1 MMKKESSQ
9 QAIEEKLIL
18 IVHKFMTD
26 LGAERGRQAIS
37 LDASLDR
44 DIGID
49 SLGKV
54 ELFRR
59 IEKECSIQLP
69 ERALVDIE
77 SLNDLTKLI
86 MECPHSL
93 PESKLKHS
101 ISAPL
106 DISNMDLSSAKTL
119 IEVLTVYAR
128 EEAQRPHL
136 YLQNEQG
143 EEEIIS
149 YSQLLNSAEHI
160 ARGLYSKGIKQGD
173 TVAIMLP
180 TCAEFFY
187 AFCGVLCSGA
197 IPVPI
202 YPPFRP
208 DRIEEYAKREAR
220 ILHNAEVRIL
230 ITFSEASTLSKI
242 LGAFVPSLIE
252 VTTTD
257 QLKMATG
264 SLPGFELDPQSPVL
278 IQYTSGSTGDPKGV
292 VIHHHN
298 MLSNI
303 RAIGKAIP
311 VQPTD
316 AVVSWL
322 PLYHD
327 MGLMSW
333 LGAMYFG
340 IPITILSPLTFL
352 TRPERWL
359 WALHY
364 HRATLSGG
372 PNFAYELCIKKIN
385 TEDIEGLDLSSWRF
399 AFNGAEA
406 INPKTLENFSKK
418 FSPYGFKL
426 ESFAPVYGL
435 AEATVGLTFPLHR
448 RKPRIDSIQ
457 RDAFEQTNKAIPASH
472 NEGTVDFIGCGMPLT
487 GHEVRIVDADDN
499 ELEERSIGS
508 IQFRGPSAMQGYFN
522 NLQATQNAYHQG
534 WWDTGDLG
542 YLADKELFI
551 TGRKKD
557 LIIKAGRN
565 LYPEEIEELVNRI
578 PNIRKGC
585 VIAFGANDPGTG
597 TEQLIVVAETN
608 EHKHQ
613 AQSVL
618 RAAIIDT
625 MAVELDIVPDHI
637 ILVPPKTVPKTSSG
651 KLQRSACKQAFI
663 AGNLINNRL
672 SARMQM
678 LRLVLMSTVKKIY
691 DLSCF
696 TGKLIYTLYL
706 GILFLLTLVP
716 AWLIVLLASH
726 RIGAHVT
733 RWAARMWLRLAMC
746 PIHIEGAS
754 NISDDKPL
762 IFVSNHA
769 SYTDAL
775 LLLAVLPPGIVF
787 TAKKELLKTPFIRTF
802 IKKLRYLVVDRLDF
816 MKSIEHMHQIEKIIQ
831 NKHSVVIFPEGTFSY
846 ATGLRPFKLGAF
858 SLAVKTKTDVCPVA
872 IAGTRHF
879 LRDGSYVLKPVPIK
893 ITIGKPITPQDDSW
907 EEIIRLRNQVR
918 TDIAQHCG
926 EPIIDLVAA
935 GVVRTLS

>member
-1 MMKKESSQ
+1 
-9 QAIEEKLIL
+9 
-18 IVHKFMTD
+18 MTD
-26 LGAERGRQAIS
+26 LGAERGRQAVT
-37 LDASLDR
+37 LTASLDR

-59 IEKECSIQLP
+59 IEKEFSLQLP
-69 ERALVDIE
+69 ERALVDVESLTDLTQVIIE
-77 SLNDLTKLI
+77 SSQTLSKHKAKHVTAPLEITNIDLT
-86 MECPHSL
+86 
-93 PESKLKHS
+93 
-101 ISAPL
+101 
-106 DISNMDLSSAKTL
+106 SAKTL
-119 IEVLTVYAR
+119 TEVLTAYATK
-128 EEAQRPHL
+128 EAKRPHL
-136 YLQNEQG
+136 FLQNEQG

-149 YSQLLNSAEHI
+149 YSQLLNEADHI
-160 ARGLYSKGIKQGD
+160 AQGLNYKGIKQGD

-180 TCAEFFY
+180 TSAEFFY
-187 AFCGVLCSGA
+187 AFCGVLFSGA

-230 ITFSEASTLSKI
+230 ITFSEAAPLSKI
-242 LGAFVPSLIE
+242 LGTFVPSLKE
-252 VTTTD
+252 VTTIN
-257 QLKMATG
+257 QLKMTTG
-264 SLPGFELDPQSPVL
+264 SMPMLDLDPQSPVL

-292 VIHHHN
+292 LINHSN

-311 VQPTD
+311 VEPTD

-333 LGAMYFG
+333 LGSMYFG
-340 IPITILSPLTFL
+340 VPITILSPLTFL

-372 PNFAYELCIKKIN
+372 PNFAYELCVKKIKP
-385 TEDIEGLDLSSWRF
+385 EDIEGLDLSSWRF

-406 INPKTLENFSKK
+406 INPKTMESFSKK
-418 FSPYGFKL
+418 FSPYGFNL

-435 AEATVGLTFPLHR
+435 AEATVGLTFPLKR
-448 RKPRIDSIQ
+448 RKPLIDRVQ
-457 RDAFEQTNKAIPASH
+457 RDVFEQTNKAVPASQ
-472 NEGTVDFIGCGMPLT
+472 NERALDFVGCGLPLT
-487 GHEVRIVDADDN
+487 DHEVRIVDANDN
-499 ELEERSIGS
+499 EIEERSVGS
-508 IQFRGPSAMQGYFN
+508 IQFKGPSAMQGYFN
-522 NLQATQNAYHQG
+522 NLQATQKAYHQG

-565 LYPEEIEELVNRI
+565 LYPEEIEEIVNLI

-585 VIAFGANDPGTG
+585 VIAFGVSDQSSG

-608 EHKHQ
+608 EHKKETQ
-613 AQSVL
+613 IAL
-618 RAAIIDT
+618 RAAIIDK
-625 MAVELDIVPDHI
+625 MAIELGIVPDHI

-663 AGNLINNRL
+663 EGNLVKNRR
-672 SARMQM
+672 SVQWQM
-678 LRLVLMSTVKKIY
+678 GTLVLMSACKKIY
-691 DLSCF
+691 DMLCF
-696 TGKLIYTLYL
+696 SGKLVYTFYL
-706 GILFLLTLVP
+706 GILFLLTLFP
-716 AWLIVLLASH
+716 AWLVVLLASH
-726 RIGAHVT
+726 RMGARVT
-733 RWAARMWLRLAMC
+733 RWGARLWFRLAMC
-746 PIHIEGAS
+746 PIRIEGSS
-754 NISDDKPL
+754 NLTDDKPK

-775 LLLAVLPPGIVF
+775 LLLAVLPPGVVF
-787 TAKKELLKTPFIRTF
+787 TAKKELLNTPIIRTF
-802 IKKLRYLVVDRLDF
+802 IKNLRYLTVDRLDF
-816 MKSIEHMHQIEKIIQ
+816 MKSIENKHQIEQVILQK
-831 NKHSVVIFPEGTFSY
+831 NSVVIFPEGTFTY

-858 SLAVKTKTDVCPVA
+858 TLAVETQTDLCPIA
-872 IAGTRHF
+872 ITGTRIF
-879 LRDGSYVLKPVPIK
+879 LRDGSYLLKPVPIRV
-893 ITIGKPITPQDDSW
+893 IIGKPITPEENSW
-907 EEIIRLRNQVR
+907 EEVIRLRNQVR
-918 TDIAQHCG
+918 IEIVKHCG
-926 EPIIDLVAA
+926 EPNIDLVVA
-935 GVVRTLS
+935 GVEHDSNK

>member
-1 MMKKESSQ
+1 MTKEANQ
-9 QAIEEKLIL
+9 QAVEEQVLS
-18 IVHKFMTD
+18 IVREFMTD
-26 LGAERGRQAIS
+26 LDAERGRQAVT
-37 LDASLDR
+37 LAASLDR

-59 IEKECSIQLP
+59 IEKAFSLQLP

-77 SLNDLTKLI
+77 SLNDLTQVI
-86 MECPHSL
+86 IECCHTV
-93 PESKLKHS
+93 SKHKVKHFTARLG
-101 ISAPL
+101 IT
-106 DISNMDLSSAKTL
+106 DIDLTSAKTL
-119 IEVLTVYAR
+119 IEVLTAYATK
-128 EEAQRPHL
+128 EAQRPHL
-136 YLQNEQG
+136 FLQHEQG

-149 YSQLLNSAEHI
+149 YAQLLKEAEYI
-160 ARGLYSKGIKQGD
+160 AQGLNNKGIKQGD

-180 TCAEFFY
+180 TSAEFFY
-187 AFCGVLCSGA
+187 AFCGVLLSGA

-208 DRIEEYAKREAR
+208 DRIEEYTRREAR

-230 ITFSEASTLSKI
+230 ITFSEAATLSKI
-242 LGAFVPSLIE
+242 LSSFVPSLKE
-252 VTTTD
+252 VTTLN
-257 QLKMATG
+257 QLKMTTG
-264 SLPGFELDPQSPVL
+264 SMPMLDLDPQSPVL

-292 VIHHHN
+292 LINHNN

-311 VQPTD
+311 VQRTD

-340 IPITILSPLTFL
+340 VPITILSPLTFL

-385 TEDIEGLDLSSWRF
+385 PEDIEGLDLSSWRF

-406 INPKTLENFSKK
+406 LNPKTMERFSKK

-435 AEATVGLTFPLHR
+435 AEATVGLTFPLKR
-448 RKPRIDSIQ
+448 RKPLIDRVQ
-457 RDAFEQTNKAIPASH
+457 RDVFEQTNKAIPASQ
-472 NEGTVDFIGCGMPLT
+472 NEGALNFVGCGVPLIN
-487 GHEVRIVDADDN
+487 HEVRIVDADDN
-499 ELEERSIGS
+499 EVEERSVGS
-508 IQFRGPSAMQGYFN
+508 IQFKGPSAMQGYFN
-522 NLQATQNAYHQG
+522 NLQATQKAYHQG

-565 LYPEEIEELVNRI
+565 LYPEEIEEIVNLI

-585 VIAFGANDPGTG
+585 VIAFGVNDQSNG

-608 EHKHQ
+608 EHKKETQ
-613 AQSVL
+613 IAL
-618 RAAIIDT
+618 RAAIIDK
-625 MAVELDIVPDHI
+625 MAIELGIVPDHI
-637 ILVPPKTVPKTSSG
+637 VLVPPKTVPKTSSG

-663 AGNLINNRL
+663 QGILVKNKTSAQWQMGRLI
-672 SARMQM
+672 
-678 LRLVLMSTVKKIY
+678 LMSACKKIY
-691 DLSCF
+691 NALCF
-696 TGKLIYTLYL
+696 SGKLVYTFYL
-706 GILFLLTLVP
+706 GIIFLLTLFP
-716 AWLIVLLASH
+716 AWLVVLLASH
-726 RIGAHVT
+726 RIGARVT
-733 RWAARMWLRLAMC
+733 HWGARIWFRLAMC
-746 PIHIEGAS
+746 PISIEGTS
-754 NISDDKPL
+754 NLTDKKPM

-787 TAKKELLKTPFIRTF
+787 TAKKELLNTPIIRTF
-802 IKKLRYLVVDRLDF
+802 IKNLRYLTVDRLDF
-816 MKSIEHMHQIEKIIQ
+816 MKSIENKHQIEQVILQK
-831 NKHSVVIFPEGTFSY
+831 NSVVIFPEGTFTY

-858 SLAVKTKTDVCPVA
+858 TLAVETQTDVCPIA
-872 IAGTRHF
+872 IAGTRIF
-879 LRDGSYVLKPVPIK
+879 LRDGSCLLKPVAIHV
-893 ITIGKPITPQDDSW
+893 TIGKPITPEENSW

-918 TDIAQHCG
+918 IVIARYCG
-926 EPIIDLVAA
+926 EPNIDLVVA
-935 GVVRTLS
+935 GVEHDSNK